1 MDKRQIEKAVNEYIG
16 HPEEVGEGIDTYMRR
31 KAFMDGANWRI
42 DSLWHDASENPEM
55 YKYLL
60 VEDEF
65 KNHFSIYKLVGQDWK
80 DMVYHFHIFRWAYV
94 EDLMPERKED

>member
-55 YKYLL
+55 IIPNLDKNVDY
-60 VEDEF
+60 EDTHG
-65 KNHFSIYKLVGQDWK
+65 KI
-80 DMVYHFHIFRWAYV
+80 
-94 EDLMPERKED
+94 DL